1 MTGDETPDT
10 PAPETPR
17 LGGGDDDDESLRPF
31 IVALAALVGAVAV
44 ATLVAL
50 LSYPLGKRFAR
61 RHPVWAEV
69 LNVGRR

>member
-1 MTGDETPDT
+1 MTGDETPEV
-10 PAPETPR
+10 PAPDAPP
-17 LGGGDDDDESLRPF
+17 LGGGDDDESLRPF
-31 IVALAALVGAVAV
+31 IVGLAALVGAVAV